1 MRQVPKTVLLKLNS
15 WRDFTK
21 ALFIMSKGTWLY
33 RGHADLKWR
42 LQSSLERELE
52 SCPADNPSGRER
64 DNIELFRSNSKL
76 LGFTFDSD
84 IETLVAMQHHE
95 AKTRLVDFSTS
106 LMVALYFA
114 FEPHYRAPR
123 ERVIYAV
130 NFNALC
136 VSDSLRRRYQEYA
149 KRRVVRRFLDEM
161 IKLGRGRYVLV
172 EDVEFRRFASEAA
185 NDVIRNGSSEDGILP
200 LYTAPM
206 NMRQRAQAGVQLMP
220 LTFHPFIDNLGVS
233 LRVDDVNE
241 IESPSY
247 VVGDISKR
255 HIEDIPGEV
264 VLVKM
269 VFDKKMEGD
278 AINILDQAN
287 INAFTIYPDIIG
299 LARSLRYGD
308 SQLKGI

>member
-1 MRQVPKTVLLKLNS
+1 MPKTVLLKLNS

-33 RGHADLKWR
+33 RGQEDSEWR
-42 LQSSLERELE
+42 LQSSIEREMDKR
-52 SCPADNPSGRER
+52 PIDNPHEQER
-64 DNIELFRSNSKL
+64 NNIELFRANSKL
-76 LGFTFDSD
+76 LGHNFDSD
-84 IETLVAMQHHE
+84 IEALVAMQHHE

-106 LMVALYFA
+106 LMVALFFA
-114 FEPHYRAPR
+114 FEKHYKDPK

-136 VSDSLRRRYQEYA
+136 ESDSLRMRYQVYA
-149 KRRVVRRFLDEM
+149 KQRAVKRFLDEM

-172 EDVEFRRFASEAA
+172 EDVAFRRFAAEAA
-185 NDVIRNGSSEDGILP
+185 NDVIKNSSCEDGILP

-206 NMRQRAQAGVQLMP
+206 NKRQRAQAGVQLMP
-220 LTFHPFIDNLGVS
+220 LTFHPFIDNLAAA
-233 LRVDDVNE
+233 LRIEDVNE

-247 VVGDISKR
+247 IVSDISKR
-255 HIEDIPGEV
+255 RIEEVPGEV
-264 VLVKM
+264 ALIKM
-269 VFDKKMEGD
+269 VFDKKMEEN
-278 AINILDQAN
+278 AINVLDQAN